1 MADPDA
7 IAKAFVGHYYSMF
20 DTNRAA
26 LAGMFQPT
34 SMMSFEGDKFQG
46 PDQIVGKL
54 MKLQFQQCLH
64 TTTLIDAQPTVNNG
78 VLVFCTGHIQTEG
91 QERPLMFSEVFTLM
105 PTPEG
110 SFYVYNNIFRLNLG

>member
-1 MADPDA
+1 MPE
-7 IAKAFVGHYYSMF
+7 AKS
-20 DTNRAA
+20 TNCCLTTPAEGLTTSSGPSHTPLRAPLLSA
-26 LAGMFQPT
+26 PASLG
-34 SMMSFEGDKFQG
+34 SQG

>member
-1 MADPDA
+1 LLSAPA
-7 IAKAFVGHYYSMF
+7 SLGS
-20 DTNRAA
+20 
-26 LAGMFQPT
+26 
-34 SMMSFEGDKFQG
+34 QG